1 MRLKKSLVLPD
12 EFFSLEDILCYCNN
26 CYKVEGDSA
35 ICKKGEPPAEFAVP
49 IGWTRF
55 PLKQSINANQIPQ
68 NAIDKWHVAFYG
80 IRLDAIR

>member
-12 EFFSLEDILCYCNN
+12 EFFSLDDVLCYCSA

-55 PLKQSINANQIPQ
+55 PLKQCINANQIPQ
-68 NAIDKWHVAFYG
+68 STTDKWHVAFYG